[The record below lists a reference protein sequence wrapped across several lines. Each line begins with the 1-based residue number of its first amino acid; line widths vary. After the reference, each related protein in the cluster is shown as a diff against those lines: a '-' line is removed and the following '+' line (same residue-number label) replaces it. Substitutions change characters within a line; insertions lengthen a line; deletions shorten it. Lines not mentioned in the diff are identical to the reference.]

1 MDKTA
6 VITGAS
12 SGIGATIA
20 EYLANEGANVVLA
33 ARRIA
38 PLEANRDKINNR
50 GKGKAIAVETDV
62 SSSASVEAMVNKAER
77 EFGKIDI
84 YVNNAGLM
92 LEAKLTSG
100 EVEQW
105 EQMIDVNIKGVL
117 YGIHSVLPQMI
128 ARESGHIINLSSV
141 SGQEVTKNSPVYSA
155 TKFAVRALS
164 MGMEKELART
174 GVRVTNI
181 SPGMVDTD
189 MAQSRNGNRIT
200 REAKQGNT
208 RLPLQTDDIARA
220 VIYAVTQPDY
230 VNVNELTIRPV

>member
-1 MDKTA
+1 MGKTA

-12 SGIGATIA
+12 SGIGATISQ
-20 EYLANEGANVVLA
+20 YLANEGANVVLA
-33 ARRIA
+33 ARREA
-38 PLEANRDKINNR
+38 PLESSRDDINKR
-50 GKGKAIAVETDV
+50 GKGKAIAVVTDV
-62 SSSASVEAMVNKAER
+62 SSSASVEAMVNEAER
-77 EFGKIDI
+77 EFGKVDI

-92 LEAKLTSG
+92 LQAKVTSG

-117 YGIHSVLPQMI
+117 YGINSVLPQMV
-128 ARESGHIINLSSV
+128 ARSSGHIINLSSV
-141 SGQEVTKNSPVYSA
+141 SGQEVTKNSSVYSA

-174 GVRVTNI
+174 GVRVTTI

-189 MAQSRNGNRIT
+189 LARSRNRNRT
-200 REAKQGNT
+200 TGENEQNNT
-208 RLPLQTDDIARA
+208 RQPLQTDDIARA
-220 VIYAVTQPDY
+220 VVYAVTQPDN